1 MEIDMKNKKTQNRR
15 KFLKQS
21 MTGIAGAM
29 IIPASARSSIQSNLH
44 EKKERKIIYRTLGK
58 TGIKIPIISMGTGNT
73 SNPALVRSAIE
84 EGVKLLATVAGYQ
97 NGNNEKMV
105 GTVLKNLPRDS
116 FMIMTSCGD
125 IKWFDTKT
133 GIFTS
138 EFNHK
143 SYMERVDASLSR
155 LEVDYVD
162 IFIQPFA
169 ARRESVFHEPAVKA
183 MEAIKKSGKV
193 KYIGIA
199 THRDEPEAI
208 RAAVDVGIH
217 DVIMTSYNFLK
228 SNREDLED
236 AIQYAAEAGLGIIA
250 MKTMAGAFWDKERTK
265 PINTLAALKWVLQN
279 EYVHTS
285 VPDCSSYSQLM
296 QDLDLMSD
304 LKLTEDELKDL
315 TPPSKE
321 MTSGLFCQQCGE
333 CLPQCPND
341 LDIPTFMRSY
351 MYAYGHKN
359 LAHAQASMLNADL
372 SDAPCNNCKSCEV
385 KCAMGFDIKNKILDI
400 VRLKNVPE
408 EFLV

>member
-1 MEIDMKNKKTQNRR
+1 MKNKKTQNRR

-21 MTGIAGAM
+21 MTGIAGAT
-29 IIPASARSSIQSNLH
+29 IIPASAKSTIQSNLQEQK
-44 EKKERKIIYRTLGK
+44 EKKIVYRTLGK
-58 TGIKIPIISMGTGNT
+58 TGIKIPIISMGTGGT
-73 SNPALVRSAIE
+73 TDPALVRSAID
-84 EGVKLLATVAGYQ
+84 EGVKLLATVQGYQ

-116 FMIMTSCGD
+116 FMTMTNCFEL
-125 IKWFDTKT
+125 KWIDTKT
-133 GIFTS
+133 GILTS
-138 EFNHK
+138 EFKHT
-143 SYMERVDASLSR
+143 SYMENVDLSLSS

-169 ARRESVFHEPAVKA
+169 AKRKSVFHKPAVKA
-183 MEAIKKSGKV
+183 MEAIKKSGKA

-208 RAAVDVGIH
+208 RAAVDVGIY

-236 AIQYAAEAGLGIIA
+236 TIQYAAEAGLGIIA

-296 QDLDLMSD
+296 QDLALMSD

-315 TPPSKE
+315 TPPSKGKS
-321 MTSGLFCQQCGE
+321 SGLFCQQCGE

-351 MYAYGHKN
+351 MYAYGYKN
-359 LAHAQASMLNADL
+359 LAHAKASKLNADL
-372 SDAPCNNCKSCEV
+372 SLDSFKNFNSC
-385 KCAMGFDIKNKILDI
+385 
-400 VRLKNVPE
+400 
-408 EFLV
+408 